1 MRLQV
6 DEFHSYCRP
15 CLNPQLS
22 SFCIKLTGIQQVVG
36 RCPMYTQYH
45 CCYYMFSLYF
55 VSQSQVDNA
64 PTFTEVFDRF
74 SDWMKERELGT
85 KYHFSLVT
93 DWYVIIKIINNH
105 CSFLARGISGIV
117 YFHNVLL
124 LIKYFQVMLQ
134 SGLMFVNCLVVF
146 IKQIAAIFLIC
157 SLNLAWNLKVVN
169 TVAWMTL
176 VTLSEF

>member
-1 MRLQV
+1 
-6 DEFHSYCRP
+6 
-15 CLNPQLS
+15 
-22 SFCIKLTGIQQVVG
+22 
-36 RCPMYTQYH
+36 
-45 CCYYMFSLYF
+45 
-55 VSQSQVDNA
+55 
-64 PTFTEVFDRF
+64 
-74 SDWMKERELGT
+74 MKERELGT